1 MHSLIWFFFLR
12 FCQHEIKHSNPIQSE
27 DKGLKD
33 IGHSMNIRNL
43 TLGVNSV
50 TVSYLI
56 CNDSLL
62 QNGTSIL
69 LQNVTEVYYIMRQF
83 FTTKCNSFIIKC
95 NSYYKLGRFY
105 YKMRQLLE
113 MRCFLK
119 LRQCRHMINQSR
131 NSYFI
136 QSLWEKLRI
145 SLLITPLLE
154 ICLASWMAL
163 FWNFPLM
170 FCFVPRST

>member
-12 FCQHEIKHSNPIQSE
+12 FCQHEIKHSNPIQSK
-27 DKGLKD
+27 DTGLKD

-62 QNGTSIL
+62 QNGTPIS
-69 LQNVTEVYYIMRQF
+69 LQNVTEVYYIMRQLF
-83 FTTKCNSFIIKC
+83 ITKCNSFIIKC

-113 MRCFLK
+113 NVMFLTN
-119 LRQCRHMINQSR
+119 CDNAGI
-131 NSYFI
+131 
-136 QSLWEKLRI
+136 W
-145 SLLITPLLE
+145 LIKAETHILYKVFE
-154 ICLASWMAL
+154 RSWG
-163 FWNFPLM
+163 FHY
-170 FCFVPRST
+170 